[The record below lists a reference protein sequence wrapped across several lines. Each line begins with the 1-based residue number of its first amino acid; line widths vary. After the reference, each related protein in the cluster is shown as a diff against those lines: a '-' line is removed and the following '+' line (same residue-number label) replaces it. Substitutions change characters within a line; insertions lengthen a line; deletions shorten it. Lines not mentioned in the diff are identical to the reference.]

1 MPKSG
6 KYFFAIDMN
15 VIDDSADTFAGL
27 MYMRQ
32 ADTVRDLDAGG
43 TRLIVRGSG
52 TIINDSTS
60 TGLTAFGAGDQL
72 GVAVDCDA
80 NSVQFYRNGVPH
92 GSAQTPSVSITEDW
106 DPWCGTSSGT
116 SVFVINTGQRPFK
129 FPPPDGFQPLN
140 DANARLSKVISRPD
154 QYVGVTTWKGN
165 ATTGRLIKGL
175 KFDAKPDLIW
185 IKNRGEDVDHT
196 LYDSVRGF
204 GANKELTPNDQYSE
218 DKQEVVNQI
227 VMLGVM

>member
-1 MPKSG
+1 M
-6 KYFFAIDMN
+6 
-15 VIDDSADTFAGL
+15 
-27 MYMRQ
+27 
-32 ADTVRDLDAGG
+32 
-43 TRLIVRGSG
+43 
-52 TIINDSTS
+52 
-60 TGLTAFGAGDQL
+60 
-72 GVAVDCDA
+72 
-80 NSVQFYRNGVPH
+80 
-92 GSAQTPSVSITEDW
+92 
-106 DPWCGTSSGT
+106 
-116 SVFVINTGQRPFK
+116 
-129 FPPPDGFQPLN
+129 N

-218 DKQEVVNQI
+218 GENRKW
-227 VMLGVM
+227 